1 LPRRKVCS
9 AVSNPKFTAH
19 SRLRLGRV
27 SRRSSIGPHLPLLW
41 GCALFKVAKAEAIN
55 LVGRFPCS
63 NPGLDHR
70 LPSPYLDLS
79 LTRAPRQEMD

>member
-1 LPRRKVCS
+1 
-9 AVSNPKFTAH
+9 
-19 SRLRLGRV
+19 
-27 SRRSSIGPHLPLLW
+27 LPLLW